1 MYLVYSKIGYNK
13 SCNITAI
20 KERALY
26 YEHYGLSNNSAS
38 SIAGVY
44 IPIKKHLNSR
54 SFANFKENLLSGFF
68 RKSFLNNFF
77 VVLLLYIP

>member
-26 YEHYGLSNNSAS
+26 YENY
-38 SIAGVY
+38 
-44 IPIKKHLNSR
+44 
-54 SFANFKENLLSGFF
+54 
-68 RKSFLNNFF
+68 
-77 VVLLLYIP
+77 